1 MMTADKPLSS
11 WAPMLGDWDLGDARA
26 IYLGSPGSPRG
37 ILLGSSWLSNGTVE
51 TTIILSDDADSGSVL
66 LGYEDPE
73 SRYIAVGLG
82 GFGDAYSISEYA
94 PDLGF
99 TRLVGAGKRSNL
111 QPDHAYAVAVAI
123 DGQKVDLTVDGIR
136 VITHTLPQRPTN
148 AQVAVSAW
156 GVYQVTFGP
165 VKVSALPPSAFVVMQ
180 FTPPFDELFE
190 DVIHP
195 VCAEM
200 GIEASRSSDIYR
212 PGLIIQDIIQGL
224 AESQVVIAEIT
235 PANPN
240 VFYEVGYAHALNK
253 PTILLANREET
264 AQLPF
269 DLRGFRVVFYD
280 DTIRGKSSVESDLRR
295 HLRAITRD

>member
-1 MMTADKPLSS
+1 MMTANQPLSR

-26 IYLGSPGSPRG
+26 VYLGSPVSPRG
-37 ILLGSSWLSNGTVE
+37 ILLGPGRIRSGTVE
-51 TTIILSDDADSGSVL
+51 TTIILSDGADSGSIL

-82 GFGDAYSISEYA
+82 GFGEAYSISEYA

-99 TRLVGAGKRSNL
+99 SRLVGAGKRSNL
-111 QPDHAYAVAVAI
+111 QPDHAYAVAVAL
-123 DGQKVDLTVDGIR
+123 DGQKVALTVDGIR
-136 VITHTLPQRPTN
+136 VITHILPQPLANT
-148 AQVAVSAW
+148 QVGVSAW
-156 GVYQVTFGP
+156 GLDEVTFGT

-190 DVIHP
+190 DVIYP

-200 GIEASRSSDIYR
+200 GIEATRSSDIYR

-269 DLRGFRVVFYD
+269 DLWGFRVVFYD

-295 HLRAITRD
+295 HLRAITRE